1 MAAETGQR
9 VFPDEPRSSERY
21 RRVLRDLNV
30 WPTAALLTLAL
41 ALGASLFLLL
51 DSLARVRRG
60 NLAIARTHQAL
71 RLAVDLET
79 GIRGYQAGGDRGFLE
94 PYDLAQQALGPALDG
109 LEARWRDDS
118 QQRENLAQARQ
129 RIQRW
134 NTEFASQVLA
144 GRPNSHELDLR
155 GKALMDS
162 VRAAFGELIEVET
175 RRVARQ
181 FRRAEWIRWILV
193 GTLVGVG
200 VASIVIG
207 QWSRRL
213 VETLVR
219 EYEALVATLRRE
231 EVELRAARDTLESAV
246 AERTAELSATNEK
259 LRVANRLKSEFLAT
273 MSHELRTPL
282 NSIIGFSQLL
292 SAGKAGPLAPGQ
304 KEYLDMVHK
313 SGKHLLQLISDLLD
327 LSRIEAG
334 RAEVA
339 FEVVNPSEVV
349 GDVVKTVAP
358 MAAQKGLRIA
368 RELRLPERV
377 EMDRKKLFQILLNLV
392 GNAVK
397 FTERGE
403 VRVVGEANTDRLVFR
418 VIDTGIG
425 ISDEQKK
432 NLFQAFR
439 QGESSMRRMYE
450 GTGLGL
456 YLSQQL
462 ALLLGGEISVESKA
476 GQGSVFQL
484 TLPVR
489 ITPQAS

>member
-1 MAAETGQR
+1 MAVNNGQR
-9 VFPDEPRSSERY
+9 VYPDEPWSSERY

-30 WPTAALLTLAL
+30 WPTVALLTLAL

-51 DSLARVRRG
+51 DSLSRVRRG
-60 NLAIARTHQAL
+60 NQAIARTHQAL

-79 GIRGYQAGGDRGFLE
+79 GIRGYQADGDRGFLE
-94 PYDLAQQALGPALDG
+94 PYDQAQQMLGPALDH
-109 LEARWRDDS
+109 LEKRWSDDP
-118 QQRENLAQARQ
+118 QQRGNLAQARQ
-129 RIQRW
+129 RIQDW
-134 NTEFASQVLA
+134 NTQFADRALT
-144 GRPNSHELDLR
+144 GRPSSHDLDLR

-162 VRAAFGELIEVET
+162 VRAAFGELIDVET
-175 RRVARQ
+175 RRVAHQ
-181 FRRAEWIRWILV
+181 FRRAEWIRWIV
-193 GTLVGVG
+193 MGTLVGVG
-200 VASIVIG
+200 VASVVIG

-213 VETLVR
+213 VETLVG
-219 EYEALVATLRRE
+219 EYEALVARVRRE

-246 AERTAELSATNEK
+246 AERTTELSATNEK
-259 LRVANRLKSEFLAT
+259 LHVANRLKSEFLAT

-292 SAGKAGPLAPGQ
+292 SAGKAGAVAPGQ

-339 FEVVNPSEVV
+339 LEVINPSDVV
-349 GDVVKTVAP
+349 DDVVKTVAP
-358 MAAQKGLRIA
+358 MAAH
-368 RELRLPERV
+368 LPDRV

-403 VRVVGEANTDRLVFR
+403 VRVVGEANADRLVFR

-425 ISDEQKK
+425 ISDEQKR

-462 ALLLGGEISVESKA
+462 ALLLGGEISAESKA

-489 ITPQAS
+489 ITPGAS